1 MPELPEVE
9 TTRRGLLPHLVNRK
23 VTDIKIR
30 NRRLRWPTPRGLK
43 QKLAGQKVIDIRRR
57 GKYLIFDFEQG
68 HMLAHLGMS
77 GSLRL
82 VDQQVAVRKH
92 DHIDWFLDS
101 GKILRFHD
109 PRRFGSIHW
118 ITGNVLQHP
127 LLRNLGP
134 EPLEESFNGEHLSAC
149 GRNRKVAVKN
159 FIMNAGVVTGV
170 GNIYASESLFLAGI
184 HPNRPAGDISLE
196 GYRLLAQAIKAVLN
210 ASIEQGGTTLRDFVN
225 ENGNPGYFR
234 QQLRVYEQAG
244 NPCSQCGETIQMLVI
259 GQRASYF
266 CPRCQV

>member
-9 TTRRGLLPHLVNRK
+9 TTRRGLLPHLKNRK
-23 VTDIKIR
+23 VTDVKIR
-30 NRRLRWPTPRGLK
+30 NRQLRWPTPHALK
-43 QKLAGQKVIDIRRR
+43 QKLAGQQFLDIRRR
-57 GKYLIFDFEQG
+57 GKYLIFDFERG

-77 GSLRL
+77 GSLRI
-82 VDQQVAVRKH
+82 VDAGVERRKH

-118 ITGNVLQHP
+118 IVQDVLQHP
-127 LLRNLGP
+127 LLKDLGL
-134 EPLEESFNGEHLSAC
+134 EPLEQSFNGTYLLTC
-149 GRNRKVAVKN
+149 GRNRKLAVKN
-159 FIMNAGVVTGV
+159 FIMNSRVVTGV
-170 GNIYASESLFLAGI
+170 GNIYASESLFVAGI
-184 HPNRPAGDISLE
+184 HPNRPAGDVSGE
-196 GYRLLAQAIKAVLN
+196 SYQRLADAIKTVLN

-244 NPCSQCGETIQMLVI
+244 NPCLQCGAIIQMQVI

-266 CPRCQV
+266 CPRCQT

>member
-23 VTDIKIR
+23 VTGVEIR
-30 NRRLRWPTPRGLK
+30 NRQLRWPTPRGLT
-43 QKLAGQKVIDIRRR
+43 QKLTGRTIAGLRRR
-57 GKYLIFDFEQG
+57 GKYLIFDFDQG

-77 GSLRL
+77 GSFRI
-82 VDQQVAVRKH
+82 VDRQAAVRKH
-92 DHIDWFLDS
+92 DHIDWCLDS

-118 ITGNVLQHP
+118 IAGDPLQHP
-127 LLRNLGP
+127 LLRHLGP
-134 EPLEESFNGEHLSAC
+134 EPLDDSFNGEYLSSR

-159 FIMNAGVVTGV
+159 FIMNATVVTGV
-170 GNIYASESLFLAGI
+170 GNIYANESLFLAGI
-184 HPNRPAGDISLE
+184 HPNRPAGDVDPA
-196 GYRLLAQAIKAVLN
+196 GYRRLADAVKTVLN

-225 ENGNPGYFR
+225 ESGNPGYFR
-234 QQLRVYEQAG
+234 QQLRVYERAG
-244 NPCSQCGETIQMLVI
+244 EPCPQCGEKIRMQVI

-266 CPRCQV
+266 CPNCQI

>member
-9 TTRRGLLPHLVNRK
+9 TTRRGLLPHLKDHK

-30 NRRLRWPTPRGLK
+30 NRQLRWPTPRALK
-43 QKLAGQKVIDIRRR
+43 QKLVGQKITDIRRR

-77 GSLRL
+77 GSLRI
-82 VDQQVAVRKH
+82 VDRQAAVRKH
-92 DHIDWFLDS
+92 DHIDWLLDS
-101 GKILRFHD
+101 DRILRFHD

-118 ITGNVLQHP
+118 IVGDVLQHP
-127 LLRNLGP
+127 LLKNLGA
-134 EPLEESFNGEHLSAC
+134 EPLEESFNGEYLSIH
-149 GRNRKVAVKN
+149 GNNRKVAVKS
-159 FIMNAGVVTGV
+159 FIMNARVVTGV
-170 GNIYASESLFLAGI
+170 GNIYASESLFMAGI
-184 HPNRPAGDISLE
+184 HPNRPAGEISPAN
-196 GYRLLAQAIKAVLN
+196 YQRLAEAIKAVLN

-234 QQLRVYEQAG
+234 QQLRAYEQAG
-244 NPCSQCGETIQMLVI
+244 NPCVQCGEIIRMLVI

-266 CPRCQV
+266 CPRCQT

>member
-9 TTRRGLLPHLVNRK
+9 TTRRGLLPHLVNRR
-23 VTDIKIR
+23 VTDIEIR
-30 NRRLRWPTPRGLK
+30 DRRLRWPTPRGLK

-57 GKYLIFDFEQG
+57 GKYLIFDFERG

-77 GSLRL
+77 GSLRI
-82 VDQQVAVRKH
+82 VDRRAIVRKH
-92 DHIDWFLDS
+92 DHIDWLFES

-118 ITGNVLQHP
+118 IPGDPLQHP
-127 LLRNLGP
+127 LLIHLGL
-134 EPLEESFNGEHLSAC
+134 EPLEESFNGGYLLSR

-159 FIMNAGVVTGV
+159 FIMNATVVTGV

-184 HPNRPAGDISLE
+184 HPNRPAGDISLAS
-196 GYRLLAQAIKAVLN
+196 YRLLAEAIKTVLN

-234 QQLRVYEQAG
+234 QRLRVYERAG
-244 NPCSQCGETIQMLVI
+244 NPCPQCGDTIRTQVI

-266 CPRCQV
+266 CPRCQR